1 MQCQKVKALQEV
13 VEDQT
18 GYYKN
23 IINMT
28 RRNITPFDMILMNQK
43 ELINETKLNTQI
55 LSDQNKLLQTRLEIQ
70 NHINSAREI
79 KKNIGPKSSPKKR
92 GGQIK

>member
-1 MQCQKVKALQEV
+1 MVLQEV

-43 ELINETKLNTQI
+43 ELINETKLNTQMKKKII
-55 LSDQNKLLQTRLEIQ
+55 L
-70 NHINSAREI
+70 
-79 KKNIGPKSSPKKR
+79 
-92 GGQIK
+92 